1 MDGNEERI
9 SVFINSLERE
19 SDPFLEE
26 LEQKA
31 RRDQIPVIRH
41 EMISFLQLM
50 VKISK
55 PARILEVGT
64 AVGFSALVM
73 AKVMPKDCILTSIE
87 HDPDRIKE
95 AAENIRQDPCGSRI
109 RLIEGEA
116 QDILPTLEGPYDLIF
131 MDAAKGQYIH
141 FLPHVL
147 DLLAPGGLLITDNV
161 LRGGDILESHYALER
176 RNRTIHKRMR
186 EYLEELKTSPLLDT
200 SIIPL
205 ADGVALCRKKEGD
218 FGIS

>member
-1 MDGNEERI
+1 MDDNEERI

-19 SDPFLEE
+19 DDPFLEQ
-26 LEQKA
+26 LECEA
-31 RRDQIPVIRH
+31 RREQIPVIRH

-50 VKISK
+50 VMISK

-73 AKVMPKDCILTSIE
+73 AKVMPPESTLITIE
-87 HDPDRIKE
+87 
-95 AAENIRQDPCGSRI
+95 QDPQRVKRAVSNIHSSPWGSRI
-109 RLIEGEA
+109 SVIEGDA
-116 QDILPTLEGPYDLIF
+116 GKILPSLEGEFDLVF

-141 FLPHVL
+141 FLPPVL
-147 DLLAPGGLLITDNV
+147 SLLTPGGLLITDNV

-186 EYLEELKTSPLLDT
+186 EYLEELKNSPLLDT
-200 SIIPL
+200 SVIPL
-205 ADGVALCRKKEGD
+205 GDGVALSRKKED
-218 FGIS
+218 F

>member
-9 SVFINSLERE
+9 SLFINSLERE
-19 SDPFLEE
+19 SDPFLAE

-31 RRDQIPVIRH
+31 HRDGIPVIRH

-50 VKISK
+50 VMISK

-73 AKVMPKDCILTSIE
+73 AKVMPKDCVLTSIE
-87 HDPDRIKE
+87 HDPDRVKE
-95 AAENIRQDPCGSRI
+95 AAENIRRVPYGSRI

-116 QDILPTLEGPYDLIF
+116 QEILPALEEEYDLIF
-131 MDAAKGQYIH
+131 MDAAKGQYIY

-147 DLLAPGGLLITDNV
+147 SALRPGGLLITDNV